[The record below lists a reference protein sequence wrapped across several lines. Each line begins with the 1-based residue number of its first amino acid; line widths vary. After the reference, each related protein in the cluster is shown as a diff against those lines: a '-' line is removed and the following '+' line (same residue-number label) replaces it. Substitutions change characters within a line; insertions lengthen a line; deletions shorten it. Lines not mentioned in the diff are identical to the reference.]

1 MISAAAMASHLP
13 WRVPLQHRFCDDRL
27 HRHTPCDHPA
37 AWFGRIPV
45 ILHKIAPFL
54 PYEFCYT
61 VAIMTGRGAVGNLVS
76 VSWFLLWSNLHQPIK
91 ILIWWEIYPGS
102 LLGPSD
108 GLCQFVQIIFALE
121 IRLITTYSCEFL
133 TFSHSE
139 LLNDQPSLLTVVSF
153 PLVITNNEN
162 AFASQRCVGLI
173 RLLPL

>member
-1 MISAAAMASHLP
+1 MMISATATASHLP

-54 PYEFCYT
+54 PCEFCYT

-76 VSWFLLWSNLHQPIK
+76 VSWFLLWSNPHQPIK

-108 GLCQFVQIIFALE
+108 GLRWFVRIICCPGNTINHNLFMWVLDLLTQRTAQRPTQFVDCCIM
-121 IRLITTYSCEFL
+121 LIGHYE
-133 TFSHSE
+133 
-139 LLNDQPSLLTVVSF
+139 
-153 PLVITNNEN
+153 
-162 AFASQRCVGLI
+162 
-173 RLLPL
+173 